1 MMWSDEMLLRIT
13 GNSTWAERCEDVAFN
28 SLPASMTP
36 DLKSL
41 HYLTSPNMV
50 LIDKGSKSPG
60 LQNSGPMLLFNAYD
74 HRCCQHNTS
83 HGWPYYAEHLW
94 LGSAKNGLAA
104 VLYAPSRVT
113 AKAGN
118 GTPVTIVEKT
128 TYPFDE
134 TVDFSIAT
142 PKPNLFPLTLRW
154 PAWCQHPIV
163 TLNGKTLQFKGQ
175 PGGYI
180 VLSRTWKNRDHLVL
194 QLPMNVSLQT
204 WHGNKNSVSINRG
217 PLTYSLKIGEKYVR
231 MGGTD
236 AFPSYEIRPTSA
248 WNYGL
253 ESAQQQFQVLK
264 RAFPKDNQPFTPN
277 SAPIVI
283 KVKARKINNW
293 KSDRLGLVGLL
304 QPMPAKSNEPI
315 ETVTLV
321 PMGATRLRI
330 ASFPTVSNESTSHEW
345 LAPAVGHSAI
355 PAAASHVFEGDTVD
369 ALSDGL
375 LPTSSADES
384 IPRFTWWDRKGSTE
398 WVEYHF
404 NSPRTLSQAK
414 VYWFDDRAT
423 GGGCR
428 VPSSWKVLYKV
439 GSTWS
444 EVSALNSYG
453 TQRDRFNQVSFD
465 PITTNVLRIE
475 VQLQPQFSSGILEWE
490 VK

>member
-1 MMWSDEMLLRIT
+1 M
-13 GNSTWAERCEDVAFN
+13 
-28 SLPASMTP
+28 
-36 DLKSL
+36 
-41 HYLTSPNMV
+41 
-50 LIDKGSKSPG
+50 
-60 LQNSGPMLLFNAYD
+60 
-74 HRCCQHNTS
+74 
-83 HGWPYYAEHLW
+83 
-94 LGSAKNGLAA
+94 
-104 VLYAPSRVT
+104 
-113 AKAGN
+113 
-118 GTPVTIVEKT
+118 
-128 TYPFDE
+128 
-134 TVDFSIAT
+134 
-142 PKPNLFPLTLRW
+142 
-154 PAWCQHPIV
+154 
-163 TLNGKTLQFKGQ
+163 
-175 PGGYI
+175 
-180 VLSRTWKNRDHLVL
+180 
-194 QLPMNVSLQT
+194 
-204 WHGNKNSVSINRG
+204 
-217 PLTYSLKIGEKYVR
+217 
-231 MGGTD
+231 
-236 AFPSYEIRPTSA
+236 
-248 WNYGL
+248 
-253 ESAQQQFQVLK
+253 K